1 MWLHR
6 LYWSS
11 VDTVLMCCAAIIH
24 MEGSLLQETIQLK
37 ELLLVNLDLVQQQQ
51 ELLAEKDRK
60 LHSLQQENES
70 VSSLTFSVLAC

>member
-1 MWLHR
+1 MF
-6 LYWSS
+6 
-11 VDTVLMCCAAIIH
+11 H

-70 VSSLTFSVLAC
+70 VRSFFY